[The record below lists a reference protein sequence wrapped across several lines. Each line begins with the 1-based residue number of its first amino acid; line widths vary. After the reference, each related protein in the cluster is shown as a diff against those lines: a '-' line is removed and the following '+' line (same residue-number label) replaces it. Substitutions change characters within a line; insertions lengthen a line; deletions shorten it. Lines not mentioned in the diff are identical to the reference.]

1 MLAHAAMKDRFAM
14 KLASA
19 ALTFAVSMLLLGSS
33 TGAAHAYLDAGTG
46 SMILQV
52 LLGGVAGLVLVGKL
66 YWHRLLLMLGVRKE
80 PKLAEADQ
88 KALKRSEARA
98 DR

>member
-1 MLAHAAMKDRFAM
+1 MRL
-14 KLASA
+14 KLASLA
-19 ALTFAVSMLLLGSS
+19 FTLALSLLLLGSS

-52 LLGGVAGLVLVGKL
+52 LLGGVAGLALVGKL
-66 YWHRLLLMLGVRKE
+66 YWHRLLVMLGVRKE
-80 PKLAEADQ
+80 PEPDAPDA
-88 KALKRSEARA
+88 KALARSEARA

>member
-1 MLAHAAMKDRFAM
+1 MRL
-14 KLASA
+14 KLASLA
-19 ALTFAVSMLLLGSS
+19 FTLTVSLLLLGGS
-33 TGAAHAYLDAGTG
+33 TGTAHAYLDAGTG

-66 YWHRLLLMLGVRKE
+66 YWHRLLVMLGIRKE
-80 PKLAEADQ
+80 QELDEPDA
-88 KALKRSEARA
+88 KAVARSEARA

>member
-1 MLAHAAMKDRFAM
+1 MP
-14 KLASA
+14 
-19 ALTFAVSMLLLGSS
+19 LTFVSPTLTFGVSMLLLGGS
-33 TGAAHAYLDAGTG
+33 TGPAHAYLDAGTG

-80 PKLAEADQ
+80 PKLAETDQ
-88 KALKRSEARA
+88 KALRRPEARA